1 MKKMLKVLS
10 VICAVSIM
18 LFAFAGC
25 GSNSAASGSTASTG
39 TASTAPSTDA
49 AASTQVS
56 AENAPT
62 IVWWQIGTQ
71 PQNLEEG
78 VAKINEYIAGKY
90 GVKID
95 IKVAGWGDYDTK
107 MNTIVNTG
115 EAFDIMF
122 VNNNNYN
129 RFINLGALADITDA
143 VQKETPDLFK
153 FIPEKVWNGTK
164 LNGKIYSVP
173 TYKDSSITQYF
184 VWDDSIVKK
193 YNIDYANIKT
203 LKELDKPFRAIKA
216 GEGKSYYPLQMIKDD
231 GFNGM
236 FNKYDDL
243 TLGLRPMGVKIDDTS
258 RKVVSVLEQPDVME
272 DLKQLHQWYKDG
284 ITNPDAP
291 TLGEAPKKL
300 PFFSAQAFPGAE
312 ASWQV
317 DKGVEKYVMA
327 QQFGPIFT
335 TSSIQGSLNAISA
348 NSKYKAEAL
357 NFIQAVNTD
366 AQLRNM
372 LAYGIEGTDWQKV
385 SDNVIKRTSDTWTL
399 PAYSQGTFFNMAA
412 VDPNPADQWDAVKKL
427 NEEATAS
434 VTLGYALDISSL
446 STEVANCKAVWDK
459 YKYELQTGA
468 SDPVVMVPKIVK
480 ELKAAGM
487 DKIMA
492 EAQKQITEY
501 FK

>member
-1 MKKMLKVLS
+1 MNKMLKGFSIACALS
-10 VICAVSIM
+10 LAMFS
-18 LFAFAGC
+18 FAGC
-25 GSNSAASGSTASTG
+25 GSNSGSTSESTGSTSTASTG
-39 TASTAPSTDA
+39 SGT
-49 AASTQVS
+49 STQAP

-62 IVWWQIGTQ
+62 VVWWQIGTQ
-71 PQNLEEG
+71 PANLADG
-78 VAKINEYIAGKY
+78 VAKINEYTAEKY
-90 GVKID
+90 GVKVD

-129 RFINLGALADITDA
+129 RFINLGALADITEA
-143 VQKETPDLFK
+143 VQKDTPELFS

-173 TYKDSSITQYF
+173 TYKDSSMTQYF

-193 YNIDYANIKT
+193 YNIDYQNIKT
-203 LKELDKPFRAIKA
+203 IKGLDQAFRAIKA
-216 GEGKSYYPLQMIKDD
+216 GEGKSYYPLQMIKSD
-231 GFNGM
+231 GFAGT
-236 FNKYDDL
+236 FNQYDDL
-243 TLGLRPMGVKIDDTS
+243 TLGLKAIGVKVDDGS
-258 RKVVSVLEQPDVME
+258 RKVVSVLEQSDIME
-272 DLKQLHQWYKDG
+272 DLKQLHAWYKDG
-284 ITNPDAP
+284 IINPDAP

-317 DKGVEKYVMA
+317 DKGVEKYVMT
-327 QQFGPIFT
+327 QQFGPIYT
-335 TSSIQGSLNAISA
+335 TSTIQGSLNAISA
-348 NSKYKAEAL
+348 NAKYKTESL
-357 NFIQAVNTD
+357 KFLQAVNTD
-366 AQLRNM
+366 SQLRNM

-412 VDPNPADQWDAVKKL
+412 VEPNPANQWDAVKKL
-427 NEEATAS
+427 NEEAAAS
-434 VTLGYALDISSL
+434 VTLGYALDISNL

-459 YKYELQTGA
+459 YSSELITGA
-468 SDPVVMVPKIVK
+468 SDPEVMVPKIVK

-492 EAQKQITEY
+492 EAQTQIDGY